1 MQHQDNTGV
10 EERGSTEPS
19 SSAHSTTVFVENPSS
34 PQPLLSTSLP
44 LNSIPS
50 QPLVASA
57 AHIVPRCRI
66 PKKRTANGTG
76 KVSVTTLRVELP
88 GFGKATTGAQVSNT
102 TGMEVP
108 DNSTSVQTPQ
118 AAAILLHVAR
128 PASRARESATLSSN
142 ASIVSETNASA
153 VTWLFARQS
162 STPLPIQEMCHHS
175 VSLSSSVMAR

>member
-19 SSAHSTTVFVENPSS
+19 SSAHSTNVFVENPSP

-44 LNSIPS
+44 LISIPS
-50 QPLVASA
+50 QPPVTSG

-88 GFGKATTGAQVSNT
+88 GFGKVTTGAQVSNT

-118 AAAILLHVAR
+118 AAAILLQVAR
-128 PASRARESATLSSN
+128 QASPARESPTPATLSSN
-142 ASIVSETNASA
+142 ASTVSETNASA
-153 VTWLFARQS
+153 V
-162 STPLPIQEMCHHS
+162 P
-175 VSLSSSVMAR
+175 